1 MQGWELAV
9 KQYNFY
15 WGICIVWMQ
24 QILGTVTFTIS
35 DHFTYSVFTP
45 NTLLIV
51 QQIIFSIWRSYLIGL
66 KFTKHWFFF
75 VYKSQKKKKTSH
87 SQKDDDET
95 ITVPSEENDSDS

>member
-35 DHFTYSVFTP
+35 HHFTYSALFTLSSSISILRGSIF
-45 NTLLIV
+45 NSDGKLVASCV
-51 QQIIFSIWRSYLIGL
+51 QEGL
-66 KFTKHWFFF
+66 MRMWDKP
-75 VYKSQKKKKTSH
+75 KS
-87 SQKDDDET
+87 
-95 ITVPSEENDSDS
+95 

>member
-35 DHFTYSVFTP
+35 HHFTYSEKDNNMF
-45 NTLLIV
+45 NTSQHLQTILDKHVIL
-51 QQIIFSIWRSYLIGL
+51 FFCKL
-66 KFTKHWFFF
+66 KK
-75 VYKSQKKKKTSH
+75 
-87 SQKDDDET
+87 
-95 ITVPSEENDSDS
+95 I

>member
-35 DHFTYSVFTP
+35 HHFTYSEGILLSEKTKQKNLPGKAAFKVEIKWNKVFLEMMSQRMEQFENP
-45 NTLLIV
+45 LIILEPSSSSED
-51 QQIIFSIWRSYLIGL
+51 QETFLI
-66 KFTKHWFFF
+66 
-75 VYKSQKKKKTSH
+75 
-87 SQKDDDET
+87 
-95 ITVPSEENDSDS
+95 